1 MENVS
6 IIIPAYN
13 EEKTIGQVID
23 LIKQNNK
30 DCEIIVVDNCCTDN
44 TDKVAKQ
51 KEVKLVYAD
60 KKGKGYAMEEGLKH
74 ASNEIVVFLDADIL
88 DYNQNLIQMLVE
100 PIQTKNVDFVKSSFE
115 RTKGGMVTE
124 IATKP
129 LLEIVFPEVYSF
141 QEPLSGMIAAKK
153 EWLEKI
159 VFEKDYGVDIGIV
172 IDMTKLGAKIVEVNI
187 GKIENMSHL
196 IKTTESMRKMSTE
209 IIQAIV
215 KKARQYHKF

>member
-1 MENVS
+1 
-6 IIIPAYN
+6 
-13 EEKTIGQVID
+13 
-23 LIKQNNK
+23 
-30 DCEIIVVDNCCTDN
+30 
-44 TDKVAKQ
+44 
-51 KEVKLVYAD
+51 
-60 KKGKGYAMEEGLKH
+60 
-74 ASNEIVVFLDADIL
+74 
-88 DYNQNLIQMLVE
+88 MLVE
-100 PIQTKNVDFVKSSFE
+100 PIQTKNIDFVKSSFE

-172 IDMTKLGAKIVEVNI
+172 IDMTKLGAKIAEVNI